1 LLIGNPELAGVNWWK
16 SPQSLQESMGSLLAY
31 PDCRQTK
38 GMRLVR
44 NTGSDR
50 VIDALIP
57 ELRPGRSLSV
67 VTSKLSIF
75 AFQALRTGLR
85 GLDSIRLI
93 LPEEESDLDVFGT
106 EADRVLRNLL
116 RQRWLTGALAQWLR
130 ERVDIRRTTR
140 SLLPESQKLPGH
152 HF

>member
-1 LLIGNPELAGVNWWK
+1 
-16 SPQSLQESMGSLLAY
+16 MGSLLTY
-31 PDCRQTK
+31 PDRRQTK

-50 VIDALIP
+50 GIDVLVP

-106 EADRVLRNLL
+106 EADRVARNLL

-130 ERVDIRRTTR
+130 ERVDIRRTPSAIPQGAMVVSDR
-140 SLLPESQKLPGH
+140 DGGAILALVGAQQAWG
-152 HF
+152 